1 MSESDFEK
9 AEYEGNVAQILK
21 VYNHMSNISKYNNYY
36 TDKIFKIFMDS
47 GNYNSIIVLV
57 GHYLDFLEKQGVRK
71 IDKLPSWIHK
81 YLFFIIEEK
90 GLKYLNDKL

>member
-1 MSESDFEK
+1 MSENEFEK

-21 VYNHMSNISKYNNYY
+21 VYNHMSNITKYNNFY

-47 GNYNSIIVLV
+47 GNYNSIIVLI
-57 GHYLDFLEKQGVRK
+57 GHHLDFLEKQGVRK
-71 IDKLPSWIHK
+71 IDKLPNWIHK